1 MMFLWL
7 GIGLLIPYILWVFNE
22 ETVSESNVVD
32 SIEILDKD
40 NESSELNKEGF
51 LEQNET
57 INSNN

>member
-1 MMFLWL
+1 MFLWL